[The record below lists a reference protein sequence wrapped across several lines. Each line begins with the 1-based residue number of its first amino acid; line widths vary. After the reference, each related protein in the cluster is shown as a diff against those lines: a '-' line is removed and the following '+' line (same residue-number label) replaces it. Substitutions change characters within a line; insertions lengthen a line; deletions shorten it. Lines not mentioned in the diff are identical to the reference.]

1 MEYLV
6 SQNLESVT
14 NVTDK
19 VTEQVRRRRWSKQ
32 VGTWALFLSILV
44 SFCITFMILRI
55 IPKRQRRRAP
65 EASEQSLYR
74 SSHWKYH
81 QRKKDPLDDTFDT
94 KAASIDD
101 NYGTM
106 MCNSRINPHCTNFES
121 TGTREIV
128 TTEDPDDLLWELIW
142 GKKLEKI
149 AANTASAEAD
159 ESPLIEVTTL
169 KDRIDTPECQQLNN
183 VNDASCSI
191 SDEEKPMGTENL
203 YIESVNETN
212 TVNHELTEDDSN
224 EQLSAMLRYAAAT
237 SHEDVFN
244 IIDRCIERELI
255 NDRDENGWTALHE
268 AVRRGDA
275 RVVETLLQAGADVTL
290 PTNFGE
296 GHTPLQ
302 LALSM
307 HGEEHSVSKIL
318 RGKEREGYDGDDYN
332 YNM

>member
-1 MEYLV
+1 
-6 SQNLESVT
+6 
-14 NVTDK
+14 
-19 VTEQVRRRRWSKQ
+19 
-32 VGTWALFLSILV
+32 
-44 SFCITFMILRI
+44 MIVRI

-106 MCNSRINPHCTNFES
+106 MCNC
-121 TGTREIV
+121 
-128 TTEDPDDLLWELIW
+128 
-142 GKKLEKI
+142 
-149 AANTASAEAD
+149 
-159 ESPLIEVTTL
+159 
-169 KDRIDTPECQQLNN
+169 
-183 VNDASCSI
+183 I

-275 RVVETLLQAGADVTL
+275 RVVETLIQAGADVTL

>member
-94 KAASIDD
+94 KAASNDD

-106 MCNSRINPHCTNFES
+106 MCNSRIS
-121 TGTREIV
+121 
-128 TTEDPDDLLWELIW
+128 
-142 GKKLEKI
+142 
-149 AANTASAEAD
+149 
-159 ESPLIEVTTL
+159 
-169 KDRIDTPECQQLNN
+169 
-183 VNDASCSI
+183 
-191 SDEEKPMGTENL
+191 
-203 YIESVNETN
+203 
-212 TVNHELTEDDSN
+212 
-224 EQLSAMLRYAAAT
+224 
-237 SHEDVFN
+237 
-244 IIDRCIERELI
+244 
-255 NDRDENGWTALHE
+255 
-268 AVRRGDA
+268 
-275 RVVETLLQAGADVTL
+275 

-318 RGKEREGYDGDDYN
+318 RSKEREGYDGDDYN